1 MDEAT
6 GRISEAQLRRDGE
19 DKKRSY
25 CDLLGHLALK
35 EEHEVLVPSTEMA
48 VDTRRFVA
56 SCTFPAAVEC
66 SGDIRVVVKTIT
78 LTSER
83 NAFVWFNSQFVTD
96 RLTVFNEFEM
106 DRSKSSSFSSMDSSS
121 SFSSMDS
128 SSSSTTQD
136 SDGVAV
142 SMDSSSFNLFSSTA
156 APTPLPEEAERELFL
171 RCVFDDDALLE
182 TEELA
187 RWRAEKAGAEQGGEV
202 AASDRVLPMKP
213 ISLIQKASTQIITS
227 TRNLISRVS
236 STSSGLLRTASAS
249 SSRHTSAPS
258 SPTHSLHGLQ
268 GLQGLQGASEERE
281 AELVEMPETAS
292 AVQLRTKAEIE
303 RRTTMRMKS
312 LHESEEITMSS
323 STPTGNSQKTE
334 DKTPLRSVEES
345 SDEIPLSSD
354 EGESRSLS

>member
-35 EEHEVLVPSTEMA
+35 EEHEVLVPSTEMT

-121 SFSSMDS
+121 SLSSMDS
-128 SSSSTTQD
+128 SSSTQD

-156 APTPLPEEAERELFL
+156 APTPLPEEVERELFL

-187 RWRAEKAGAEQGGEV
+187 RWRAERAGAEQSGEV
-202 AASDRVLPMKP
+202 VASDRVLPMKP

-236 STSSGLLRTASAS
+236 STSSGLLRTTSAS

-258 SPTHSLHGLQ
+258 SPTHSIHGLQ
-268 GLQGLQGASEERE
+268 GLQGLQGESEQRE
-281 AELVEMPETAS
+281 AELVEMPETS

-334 DKTPLRSVEES
+334 DKTPLRSVEEG

-354 EGESRSLS
+354 EGESHSLS

>member
-1 MDEAT
+1 M
-6 GRISEAQLRRDGE
+6 
-19 DKKRSY
+19 
-25 CDLLGHLALK
+25 
-35 EEHEVLVPSTEMA
+35 
-48 VDTRRFVA
+48 
-56 SCTFPAAVEC
+56 EC

-128 SSSSTTQD
+128 SSTTQD

-156 APTPLPEEAERELFL
+156 APTPLPEEVERELFL

-187 RWRAEKAGAEQGGEV
+187 RWRAERAGAEQSGEV
-202 AASDRVLPMKP
+202 VASDRVLPMKP

-236 STSSGLLRTASAS
+236 STSSRPPAHDQRQLLAPHLRALLPHPQSPGAAGATRSAGGE
-249 SSRHTSAPS
+249 RAEGGGAGGDARDIGSAAAHQGGDREEDDDAHEKPARERGDHHVVQ
-258 SPTHSLHGLQ
+258 HS
-268 GLQGLQGASEERE
+268 
-281 AELVEMPETAS
+281 
-292 AVQLRTKAEIE
+292 
-303 RRTTMRMKS
+303 
-312 LHESEEITMSS
+312 
-323 STPTGNSQKTE
+323 
-334 DKTPLRSVEES
+334 D
-345 SDEIPLSSD
+345 
-354 EGESRSLS
+354 GE